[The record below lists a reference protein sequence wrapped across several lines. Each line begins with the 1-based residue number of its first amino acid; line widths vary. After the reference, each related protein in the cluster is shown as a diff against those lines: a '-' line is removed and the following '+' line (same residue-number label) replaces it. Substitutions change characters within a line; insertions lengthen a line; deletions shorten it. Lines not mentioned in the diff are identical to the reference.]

1 MIDYLLLGGAL
12 SVAVTRNIFGKT
24 KKEYFSGLKNL
35 MTLNLVTAVIAL
47 VIFAVTGLKFSNID
61 GVGFLIISLAYG
73 TFIVLG
79 QTLNLMAVKNGD
91 VSVCTMIYS
100 SGFIFPTLFSVLILK
115 EDAGAMKFIG
125 LALMVVAI
133 VLINLRISK
142 KEKKSYFYLLFAI
155 PSMLCSGVLG
165 ILQKIFFKN
174 FDQGQNEFL
183 FLSFLFVIVISGACI
198 LFEIYKNKSAKTQK
212 NQENQAKDAEG
223 VKKYLTAIGS
233 YAVCAAIVYKLTMY
247 LSGVLDGMIFFPVF
261 NGGTLIVTSMISMLF
276 LKEKSTLFKVLGI
289 AIGVLAIVLIAL
301 G

>member
-1 MIDYLLLGGAL
+1 MVDYLLLGGAL
-12 SVAVTRNIFGKT
+12 CIAVTRNIFGKT

-47 VIFAVTGLKFSNID
+47 VIFAVTGLDFSNID
-61 GVGFLIISLAYG
+61 GVGFLIISLVYG

-133 VLINLRISK
+133 VLINLQISK

-155 PSMLCSGVLG
+155 PSMISSGVLG

-183 FLSFLFVIVISGACI
+183 FLSFLFVIVISGACV
-198 LFEIYKNKSAKTQK
+198 LFEIYKNKSAKA
-212 NQENQAKDAEG
+212 QENQEKDAERT
-223 VKKYLTAIGS
+223 KKYLTAIGS

-247 LSGVLDGMIFFPVF
+247 LSGALDGMIFFPVF
-261 NGGTLIVTSMISMLF
+261 NGGTLIVTSMISILF

>member
-1 MIDYLLLGGAL
+1 MVDYLLLGGAL
-12 SVAVTRNIFGKT
+12 CIAVTRNIFGKT

-47 VIFAVTGLKFSNID
+47 VIFAVTGLDFSNID
-61 GVGFLIISLAYG
+61 GVGFLIISLVYG

-133 VLINLRISK
+133 VLINLEISK

-155 PSMLCSGVLG
+155 PSMISSGVLG
-165 ILQKIFFKN
+165 ILQKIFFEN

-183 FLSFLFVIVISGACI
+183 FLSFLFVIVISGACV
-198 LFEIYKNKSAKTQK
+198 LFEIYKNKSAKA
-212 NQENQAKDAEG
+212 QENQEKDAERT
-223 VKKYLTAIGS
+223 KKYLTAIGS
-233 YAVCAAIVYKLTMY
+233 YAVCAAIVYKY
-247 LSGVLDGMIFFPVF
+247 LSGALDGMIFFPVF
-261 NGGTLIVTSMISMLF
+261 NGGTLIVTSMISILF
-276 LKEKSTLFKVLGI
+276 LQEKSTLFKVLGI